1 MSSFIIKLIAI
12 ITMICDHSSD
22 AIVGHL
28 TFFNIIGRI
37 AFPLFC
43 FQLVIGY
50 KHTTNIKKYLIRLII
65 FGLLSQVPFSIFIYS
80 FTGTFDTLNIF
91 FTLFLGLIAILT
103 LDKLPNKWLAIII
116 DALIILIADF
126 IKVDYGWF
134 GVCLILCIF
143 VFYNDKHNKKENAN
157 NFLDIFRNNILF
169 TIAFFL
175 LCFTKYCIHFAI
187 ANAYIVWAEILGT
200 FFPIIFMLLYNGKK
214 GPSFKYF
221 FYAFY
226 PIHLLLL
233 TLIHYALQM

>member
-22 AIVGHL
+22 AVIGHL
-28 TFFNIIGRI
+28 SFFNIIGRI

-50 KHTTNIKKYLIRLII
+50 KHTTNIKKYLTRLII
-65 FGLLSQVPFSIFIYS
+65 FGIISQVPFSLFIYA

-91 FTLFLGLIAILT
+91 FTLFLGLIAILS

-116 DALIILIADF
+116 DALIILLADF

-143 VFYNDKHNKKENAN
+143 VFYKDKHYKKETSSKI
-157 NFLDIFRNNILF
+157 LDVFRNNILF
-169 TIAFFL
+169 AIAFFI
-175 LCFTKYCIHFAI
+175 LCFTKYCIHFTI
-187 ANAYIVWAEILGT
+187 TSSYIVWAEILGT
-200 FFPIIFMLLYNGKK
+200 FFPIVFMLLYNGQK

-233 TLIHYALQM
+233 TLIHYTLQM